1 MHHDDDDD
9 DDVFRKKHSHLV
21 FLYNSLKYQL
31 IAVKTSHNSVEGMMN
46 MSEKNLFVK
55 HFFIRD
61 VMRTL
66 VKLPLQQ

>member
-46 MSEKNLFVK
+46 RICLKKICLLNIFLSGM
-55 HFFIRD
+55 
-61 VMRTL
+61 
-66 VKLPLQQ
+66 